1 MACLC
6 HTTGPFSILLLSSLK
21 KKKIFFLMQTIFKV
35 FVEFV
40 KILLLFNVLASF
52 GLLWALGSPT
62 RDLTHNFSIG
72 RRSLNH

>member
-35 FVEFV
+35 FIEFV

-62 RDLTHNFSIG
+62 RDLTHNFIIG

>member
-1 MACLC
+1 
-6 HTTGPFSILLLSSLK
+6 
-21 KKKIFFLMQTIFKV
+21 MQTIFKV
-35 FVEFV
+35 FIEFV